1 MGADLETL
9 PPIHAD
15 GRVGIDAVVR
25 ELLQAT
31 FGLKPDDIASC
42 LSALVARHLGLEDV
56 ELLLVDL
63 DQTELRKLGA
73 SPGSSGQSV
82 DGTLAGLAFRE
93 EQPVVELD
101 GERRRLWLPI
111 LDSAERVGVLAVVD
125 DGSVPIDD
133 WLVLTSLLGELIVS
147 KEGYGDVI
155 SLTRRKGDVSL
166 AAEMRWSLLP
176 PLTFSSPQLCI
187 SGILQPSHVV
197 AGDAFDYSI
206 GPTETIVGIFDAMG
220 HQLPAARLANV
231 AVGGFR
237 HARRHRRRPAEILEG
252 IDEAITDQFP
262 GYEFVTG
269 QLLTLDLESGR
280 ARIHT
285 AGHPA
290 PVVLPM
296 EGEPYEVDVE
306 PGRPLG
312 LGPSDYPESVV
323 DLAPGDAIL
332 LLSDGVYEAR
342 SPDGAFYGRDR
353 VTAMARTLLTAGV
366 RPPEVLRLV
375 IRDVIDFQGDHV
387 RDDATLV
394 IVRWEPSVVGVPAA
408 PDAAH
413 ARTVEPNPR

>member
-1 MGADLETL
+1 VGADLEQL
-9 PPIHAD
+9 PPVHAD
-15 GRVGIDAVVR
+15 ARVGIDAIVR

-31 FGLKPDDIASC
+31 FGLKPDDLESC
-42 LSALVARHLGLEDV
+42 VSELVARHLGVDDID
-56 ELLLVDL
+56 LLLVDL
-63 DQTELRKLGA
+63 DQTELRQLGA
-73 SPGSSGQSV
+73 LPGSPGQSV
-82 DGTLAGLAFRE
+82 DGSLAGLAFRDE
-93 EQPVVELD
+93 APVVEWD
-101 GERRRLWLPI
+101 GARRRLWLPI

-133 WLVLTSLLGELIVS
+133 WLVLTSLLGELVVS

-155 SLTRRKGDVSL
+155 SLTRRRADVSL
-166 AAEMRWSLLP
+166 AAELRWSLLP

-206 GPTETIVGIFDAMG
+206 GPEETIVGIFDAMG
-220 HQLPAARLANV
+220 HQLPAARLADL
-231 AVGGFR
+231 AIGGFR
-237 HARRHRRRPAEILEG
+237 HARRHRSGPAATLEAVDAT
-252 IDEAITDQFP
+252 IMDQFP
-262 GYEFVTG
+262 GCEFVTG
-269 QLLTLDLESGR
+269 QILTLDLESGR
-280 ARIHT
+280 CRIHT

-296 EGEPYEVDVE
+296 AGDAYEVDVV

-323 DLAPGDAIL
+323 DLEPGDAIL

-342 SPDGAFYGRDR
+342 SPDGTFYGLDR
-353 VTAMARTLLTAGV
+353 VMALARTLLTAGV

-394 IVRWEPSVVGVPAA
+394 IVRWQPSAVGAPAA

-413 ARTVEPNPR
+413 ARIANPAAH

>member
-9 PPIHAD
+9 PPTHAD
-15 GRVGIDAVVR
+15 GRVGVDAIVR
-25 ELLQAT
+25 KLLQAT
-31 FGLKPDDIASC
+31 FGLKPDDLASC
-42 LSALVARHLGLEDV
+42 LSELVARHLGQCDV

-63 DQTELRKLGA
+63 DQTELRKLGVNPG
-73 SPGSSGQSV
+73 SPGLSV
-82 DGTLAGLAFRE
+82 DATLAGLAFRE
-93 EQPVVELD
+93 EAPVVELD

-155 SLTRRKGDVSL
+155 SLTRRKDDVSL

-176 PLTFSSPQLCI
+176 PLTFSSPQLSI
-187 SGILQPSHVV
+187 SGILQPSRVV

-206 GPTETIVGIFDAMG
+206 GPEEVLVGIFDAMG

-237 HARRHRRRPAEILEG
+237 HARRHRRGPAEILEAV
-252 IDEAITDQFP
+252 DEAIIDQFP
-262 GYEFVTG
+262 GCEFVTG

-296 EGEPYEVDVE
+296 VGEPYEVDVD

-312 LGPSDYPESVV
+312 LGPSEYPEAVV

-342 SPDGAFYGRDR
+342 SPDGTFYGRDR
-353 VTAMARTLLTAGV
+353 VMAMARTLLTAGV

-394 IVRWEPSVVGVPAA
+394 IVRWQPSAVGAPSA

-413 ARTVEPNPR
+413 ARIVEPDPR